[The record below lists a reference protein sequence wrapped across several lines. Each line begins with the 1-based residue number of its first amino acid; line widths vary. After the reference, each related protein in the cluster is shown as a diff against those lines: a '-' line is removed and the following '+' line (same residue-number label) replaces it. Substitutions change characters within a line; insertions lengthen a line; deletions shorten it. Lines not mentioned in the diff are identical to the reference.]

1 MQLYREGS
9 YIQTPY
15 IVFVNEIMVR
25 ASNPKELI
33 AGVVEAARQIVY
45 AVRDMPNSVTD
56 KLALGNTLLVLQ
68 HALAVQRILFRCSG
82 SSSTG
87 RSSLRFPSSAT

>member
-33 AGVVEAARQIVY
+33 A
-45 AVRDMPNSVTD
+45 
-56 KLALGNTLLVLQ
+56 
-68 HALAVQRILFRCSG
+68 
-82 SSSTG
+82 
-87 RSSLRFPSSAT
+87 